1 MNAMKVGGQFFQ
13 ELPVLKHKIHPYQK
27 GPSEDDASGVACTY
41 KAKEC
46 ITVKNAFDG

>member
-1 MNAMKVGGQFFQ
+1 MDAMKVVGQFLQ
-13 ELPVLKHKIHPYQK
+13 QLPVLKHKIHPYQK
-27 GPSEDDASGVACTY
+27 GPSEDAASGVAYTY